1 MDRVLESHHIG
12 PHRVDVVQYPDD
24 EGGGYV
30 VVMIDGAVVTEPPL
44 ERMPS
49 ADELMR
55 IYATWQQGTR

>member
-1 MDRVLESHHIG
+1 
-12 PHRVDVVQYPDD
+12 
-24 EGGGYV
+24 
-30 VVMIDGAVVTEPPL
+30 MIDGAVVTEPPL